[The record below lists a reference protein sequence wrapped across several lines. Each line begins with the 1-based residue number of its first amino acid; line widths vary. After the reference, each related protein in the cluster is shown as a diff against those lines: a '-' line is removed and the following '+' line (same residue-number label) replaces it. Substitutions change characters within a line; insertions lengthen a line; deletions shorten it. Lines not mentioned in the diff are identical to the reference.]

1 MNKIKIIKD
10 SNLNSKVFL
19 NNIPLEKVLDLS
31 YNKTSAYD
39 STEVVI
45 KIAVDEIEE
54 TFKQTLQWNL

>member
-54 TFKQTLQWNL
+54 TFKQTLQ